1 MTIMKTILLLFFR
14 GDGSFLVFD
23 FIFILTGIGQRGDF
37 DQKRLRIG
45 VAGRWWAPS
54 LTADEPPHNAWHI
67 SQILEN
73 NLGFLKIIKKILKLT
88 SSYFLFLF
96 IIVSAVKKEL
106 PEL

>member
-73 NLGFLKIIKKILKLT
+73 NLGFLKIIKIFQNWRVFT
-88 SSYFLFLF
+88 SCSYLLL
-96 IIVSAVKKEL
+96 SQ
-106 PEL
+106 P

>member
-1 MTIMKTILLLFFR
+1 MTIMNTILLLFFR

-73 NLGFLKIIKKILKLT
+73 NLGFLKIIKKI
-88 SSYFLFLF
+88 
-96 IIVSAVKKEL
+96 
-106 PEL
+106 